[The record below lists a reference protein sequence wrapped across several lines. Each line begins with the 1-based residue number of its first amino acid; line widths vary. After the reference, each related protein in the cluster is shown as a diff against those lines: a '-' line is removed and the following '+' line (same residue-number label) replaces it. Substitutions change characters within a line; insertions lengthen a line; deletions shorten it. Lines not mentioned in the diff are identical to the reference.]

1 MIAFSIWVWLTPLES
16 YVGLAFAFSI
26 LVFANGVS
34 HIYFSISNRQ
44 NLEGW
49 GWFLANGIM
58 EFIVGLVLVL
68 YSGLSAASLSFIV
81 GFWLMFKSGFVIGT
95 AFDLK
100 RYGLGI
106 TFSER
111 IL

>member
-44 NLEGW
+44 NLEGFRCLVVIHC
-49 GWFLANGIM
+49 GFLAN
-58 EFIVGLVLVL
+58 V
-68 YSGLSAASLSFIV
+68 
-81 GFWLMFKSGFVIGT
+81 
-95 AFDLK
+95 
-100 RYGLGI
+100 
-106 TFSER
+106 
-111 IL
+111 